1 VLTDAGEGAWPGYLS
16 SVAGLE
22 NLRPGQRSMLQLLI
36 RHGRSYESLAQTFQT
51 SPARV
56 RERAHEAIDELGA
69 RAGDP
74 DVDWR
79 ARVSDYALGQLA
91 EAETE
96 TVREHLDRAGST
108 RAWASVVIG
117 ALDPLYLP
125 DARPAVPGDAGGSS
139 ERPSSGPTPPPAA
152 EPVEAGVDAP
162 EGSPRPHGHESPSW
176 RAAERPLTP
185 LRPVIRPAEEVRGR
199 RGPPWLALLLALL
212 VAAIALAALLIARAG
227 GVPGRM
233 GEDEPLRVERQA
245 VMRPVGDAGL
255 GGGIAVV
262 GRRGSR
268 PQLLLQA
275 RLERPT
281 RGVSHELWLYRT
293 PRDARSLGLVRVD
306 SRGNVRAA
314 AALPADFASYRAI
327 DLSRERDR
335 DPRHSGRSLLRAR
348 LLG

>member
-1 VLTDAGEGAWPGYLS
+1 
-16 SVAGLE
+16 
-22 NLRPGQRSMLQLLI
+22 MLQLLI

-96 TVREHLDRAGST
+96 TVREHLDRSGST

-125 DARPAVPGDAGGSS
+125 DARPAVPGD
-139 ERPSSGPTPPPAA
+139 
-152 EPVEAGVDAP
+152 AGVDAP

-245 VMRPVGDAGL
+245 VMRPVGDAGP

-275 RLERPT
+275 RLVRPT